1 MEQQPEL
8 IDVRPNITN
17 DGIGRLLEMRADS
30 KLVAHGPAAYKESSL
45 LPCELSNVCLKCN
58 SRWLVVD
65 VVAE

>member
-30 KLVAHGPAAYKESSL
+30 KLVAHGPTAYKESSF
-45 LPCELSNVCLKCN
+45 LPCELSNMCLKCN
-58 SRWLVVD
+58 RRWLVVD
-65 VVAE
+65 VVTD